1 MHRIIRI
8 SLILLFFSTAVFDGM
23 GIVCADN
30 PRETG
35 YSTYEGRISDID
47 WVASRM
53 TVNGVGS
60 MEFHVPKE
68 ARITK
73 LGSIIMFADL
83 NILDDVIVKYYEDPS
98 GKNVVVRITV
108 VIV

>member
-1 MHRIIRI
+1 MRKIIRI
-8 SLILLFFSTAVFDGM
+8 SLVLLFFSTAVFG
-23 GIVCADN
+23 GANLSCADN

-35 YSTYEGRISDID
+35 YNTYEGRISDIN

-68 ARITK
+68 AMITK
-73 LGSIIMFADL
+73 LGSAITFADL

>member
-1 MHRIIRI
+1 MRKIIRI
-8 SLILLFFSTAVFDGM
+8 SLVLLFFSTAIFGDANLS
-23 GIVCADN
+23 CADN

-35 YSTYEGRISDID
+35 YNTYEGRISDIN

-53 TVNGVGS
+53 TVDGVGS
-60 MEFHVPKE
+60 MEFYVPKE

-73 LGSIIMFADL
+73 LGSGITFADL
-83 NILDDVIVKYYEDPS
+83 NILDNVIVKYYEDPA